1 MIKVLLIDDDF
12 RHSELLKNYL
22 SRYGMKLDCIGDA
35 EKGLKRFELSDPDL
49 GLYIAK
55 LVARAHGG
63 NLDLDT
69 AYKKGACLVVTLPFE
84 PKF

>member
-35 EKGLKRFELSDPDL
+35 EKGLKRFELSDP
-49 GLYIAK
+49 
-55 LVARAHGG
+55 
-63 NLDLDT
+63 NLLLLD
-69 AYKKGACLVVTLPFE
+69 VTLPAMNGFDVRAE
-84 PKF
+84 IRKKSNIPNRKR